1 MVNSPTD
8 GLSDEER
15 LLRQAI
21 DDAFVTTGTTIV
33 PVCAATTPLVATH
46 MRSCVSSFCGR
57 HPKDIACQP
66 TQGEPSTSAQA
77 PKEP

>member
-21 DDAFVTTGTTIV
+21 DDAFVQCITGLMANWMIDD
-33 PVCAATTPLVATH
+33 
-46 MRSCVSSFCGR
+46 
-57 HPKDIACQP
+57 KDQP
-66 TQGEPSTSAQA
+66 ERAFRGIRKAVDIWQEAIRAIETGEI
-77 PKEP
+77 

>member
-21 DDAFVTTGTTIV
+21 DDAFVQCIIEAHGK
-33 PVCAATTPLVATH
+33 LDD
-46 MRSCVSSFCGR
+46 R
-57 HPKDIACQP
+57 
-66 TQGEPSTSAQA
+66 
-77 PKEP
+77 

>member
-46 MRSCVSSFCGR
+46 MRSLPIATLPNAMMLVSS
-57 HPKDIACQP
+57 K
-66 TQGEPSTSAQA
+66 TVST
-77 PKEP
+77 